1 MQFSRPADAR
11 TAGPPRVV
19 ETDDELR
26 SLRQHLNDVVKGAA
40 FKGSHRSGEF
50 LQYIVEQ
57 AIAGRVDSMKER
69 VIGVE
74 FFGRSPSYD
83 TGEDAIVRVTASEVR
98 HRLLQHYGTCKS
110 DSDFRITLPQG
121 TYVPEIVRVP
131 TVMTEQKD
139 ARGLGAV
146 AHNVPGT
153 ERPEAS
159 QGHPIREP
167 TASIARPVGS
177 AGGTSSR
184 SRAWFA
190 AGVGLT
196 LVNIVLAGGMFW
208 MHWSA
213 AAGSPRSVAPW
224 SVFFSSPHLTHLVT
238 SDPSLA
244 TVQDLCGNPIS
255 VSDYANHN
263 YIPDT
268 SGLPP
273 ETVQSCRLILSGDNV
288 SNVDPGIAARIGAL
302 AQRASARID
311 VRAARNIELTDL
323 KTDDNYI
330 LLGSPRS
337 DPWSALFNDQLDFRF
352 VYDKASKQEIIRNVR
367 PRIHEL
373 PQYVPTALGGGT
385 GQSFAIIAVVQN
397 LDQDGQVMLLAG
409 ADAEG
414 TEAASNFVTDLP
426 RLSAALKSCGI
437 SRSAT
442 PSHFEPLLQL
452 DTMAGSANR
461 ISMVACHALLGNAGH

>member
-1 MQFSRPADAR
+1 MQFSRSADAR
-11 TAGPPRVV
+11 TAGSPRVV
-19 ETDDELR
+19 ETDEELR

-40 FKGSHRSGEF
+40 FKGSHRSGQF

-57 AIAGRVDSMKER
+57 TIAGRGDSLKER

-83 TGEDAIVRVTASEVR
+83 TGVDAIVRVTASEVR
-98 HRLLQHYGTCKS
+98 HRLLQHYGTYKS
-110 DSDFRITLPQG
+110 DSNFRITLRQG
-121 TYVPEIVRVP
+121 TYAPEIVRVP
-131 TVMTEQKD
+131 TIASEQKD
-139 ARGLGAV
+139 THGVGAV
-146 AHNVPGT
+146 IHGVPAT
-153 ERPEAS
+153 ERAEPY
-159 QGHPIREP
+159 QGHPVQEP
-167 TASIARPVGS
+167 TASVAQPFAP
-177 AGGTSSR
+177 AGGVSSR
-184 SRAWFA
+184 NRALLVTGLA
-190 AGVGLT
+190 LT
-196 LVNIVLAGGMFW
+196 LVNIVLAGGMIW
-208 MHWSA
+208 KHWSA
-213 AAGSPRSVAPW
+213 NAESPRSVVPW
-224 SVFFSSPHLTHLVT
+224 SAFFATPRLTHLIT
-238 SDPSLA
+238 SDPNLA
-244 TVQDLCGNPIS
+244 TVQDLCGNAIS

-263 YIPDT
+263 YIPDP

-273 ETVQSCRLILSGDNV
+273 ETVQSCRLVLSGDNV

-302 AQRASARID
+302 AQRASATLD

-352 VYDKASKQEIIRNVR
+352 VYDKASKQEIIRNIR

-385 GQSFAIIAVVQN
+385 GQSFAIVAVVQN
-397 LDQDGQVMLLAG
+397 LDQNGQIMLLAG

-414 TEAASNFVTDLP
+414 TEAAGNFVTDLP
-426 RLSAALKSCGI
+426 RLSTTLKNCGI
-437 SRSAT
+437 SRSVS
-442 PSHFEPLLQL
+442 PSHFELLLKL

-461 ISMVACHALLGNAGH
+461 ISIVACHALPGNAGH